1 MTLIRKYLDL
11 VRFSHTIFALPFA
24 LGTLFLASGGFPDWK
39 VLLKVLLCM
48 VTARNAAMAFNRIVD
63 RDIDAKN
70 KRTEG
75 RHLVTGSLKLG
86 GVVLFTLANSAL
98 FIFGAYLLNP
108 LAFWLSV
115 PTLIV
120 LMSYSLWKRFS
131 WACHLFL
138 GLSIGISPAG
148 AWVAARGELD
158 IVPIG
163 IGVFLM
169 LWIAGFDVIYSLQ
182 DREVDVELGL
192 NSIPAKFGEKGAL
205 FLAKVFHVLM
215 IAVFVALPFLPVV
228 YFGDALLTLNQSPW
242 WIFTGITSLILLYI
256 HFGRNSNSLD
266 EMGSGFFWANGVI
279 SSLAMV
285 TFVVLGF
292 LA

>member
-1 MTLIRKYLDL
+1 MKLIRKYLDL

-24 LGTLFLASGGFPDWK
+24 LGTLFLASSGIPDLK
-39 VLLKVLLCM
+39 VLVKVLLCM

-63 RDIDAKN
+63 IDIDAKN

-98 FIFGAYLLNP
+98 FVFGAYLLNS
-108 LAFWLSV
+108 LAFWLSI

-138 GLSIGISPAG
+138 GLSIGISPVG

-158 IVPIG
+158 IVPVG
-163 IGVFLM
+163 IGLFLM

-182 DREVDVELGL
+182 DREIDVKLGL
-192 NSIPAKFGEKGAL
+192 KSIPARFGEKGAL
-205 FLAKVFHVLM
+205 LLAKVFHVLM
-215 IAVFVALPFLPVV
+215 VFVLVTLPVLPV
-228 YFGDALLTLNQSPW
+228 EYFGTALIELNKSPW
-242 WIFTGITSLILLYI
+242 WIFTALTTMVLAYI

-266 EMGSGFFWANGVI
+266 EIGSGFFWANGVI
-279 SSLAMV
+279 SGLAMI
-285 TFVVLGF
+285 TLIFLGF
-292 LA
+292 LI

>member
-24 LGTLFLASGGFPDWK
+24 LGTLFLASGGFPDVW

-75 RHLVTGSLKLG
+75 RHLVTGSLKLSD
-86 GVVLFTLANSAL
+86 VILFTLFNSAL
-98 FIFGAYLLNP
+98 FVYGAYWLNP
-108 LAFWLSV
+108 LAFILSV
-115 PTLIV
+115 PTLVV

-158 IVPIG
+158 IVPVG
-163 IGVFLM
+163 IGLFLM

-205 FLAKVFHVLM
+205 LLAKVFHFLM
-215 IAVFVALPFLPVV
+215 LLVFVSLPFLPVQV
-228 YFGDALLTLNQSPW
+228 FGEALLDLNKSPW
-242 WIFTGITSLILLYI
+242 WILGGLTALILVYI
-256 HFGRNSNSLD
+256 HWGRNSNSLD

-279 SSLAMV
+279 SSLAML
-285 TFVVLGF
+285 TLIVLGF
-292 LA
+292 LS

>member
-1 MTLIRKYLDL
+1 MTLLRKYLDL

-70 KRTEG
+70 KRTDG
-75 RHLVTGSLKLG
+75 RHLVTGSLKLS
-86 GVVLFTLANSAL
+86 GVVLFTLLNSVL
-98 FIFGAYLLNP
+98 FVLGAYLLNP

-158 IVPIG
+158 IVPVG
-163 IGVFLM
+163 IGLFLM

-215 IAVFVALPFLPVV
+215 IVVFVVLPFFPVEQ
-228 YFGDALLTLNQSPW
+228 FGDALLALNKSPW
-242 WIFTGITSLILLYI
+242 WIFTGITSAILFYI

-266 EMGSGFFWANGVI
+266 EIGSGFFWANGVI

-285 TFVVLGF
+285 TLIVLGF
-292 LA
+292 IA